1 MELVDKIKETMENWL
16 ETGEVEFG
24 EILEAT
30 EKHWDAFIDD
40 EFNSIES
47 DLKDDPAKAY
57 GHVVSLANFTGHAAE
72 KNPRIIRILT
82 GYIRKFIDVMHKLKT
97 LLGAASFSVSVAT
110 PFYLSLSLTFS

>member
-1 MELVDKIKETMENWL
+1 MDLVQKIKETMENWL

-30 EKHWDAFIDD
+30 EDHWDSFIDG
-40 EFNSIES
+40 EFKSIED
-47 DLKDDPAKAY
+47 DLKTDPGKAY

-82 GYIRKFIDVMHKLKT
+82 GYIKKFIDVMHKLRE
-97 LLGAASFSVSVAT
+97 LLGATSFSVSVAT